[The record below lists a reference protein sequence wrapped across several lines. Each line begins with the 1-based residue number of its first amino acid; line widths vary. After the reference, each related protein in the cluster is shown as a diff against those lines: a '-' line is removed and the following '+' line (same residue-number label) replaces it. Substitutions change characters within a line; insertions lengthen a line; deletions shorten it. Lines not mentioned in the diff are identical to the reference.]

1 MQDALARAQGQ
12 AGVFAGQ
19 VWWVPDRLVDL
30 GEGSTGFRTF
40 HDQRPVIIM
49 QGDDIGQNRYCG
61 SVVVMPCSSKV
72 ELKEQWETVLQAEES
87 ALDEASVVKVHLIQ
101 PIKRSEL
108 LAQGQFVGDID
119 AAALQRIR
127 FLLIYNLGVISS
139 IPES

>member
-1 MQDALARAQGQ
+1 MQEALGRAQAL

-19 VWWVPDRLVDL
+19 IWWVPDRLVDL

-40 HDQRPVIIM
+40 HDQRPVIVI

-72 ELKEQWETVLQAEES
+72 DLKEEWETVLEAGES

-101 PIKRSEL
+101 PLKRSEL
-108 LAQGQFVGDID
+108 LAQGQLVGYID
-119 AAALQRIR
+119 PAALQRIR
-127 FLLIYNLGVISS
+127 FLLIFNLGVISS
-139 IPES
+139 IPKP